1 METVTISL
9 VSHTNVGKTTLARTL
24 LRRDIGEVL
33 DQAHVTEVSEAH
45 ELIATS
51 DQRLM
56 LWDTP
61 GFGDTVRLLKRL
73 RGEKNPIGWFLHQ
86 VWDRITD
93 RPLWC
98 GQEAARN
105 VQQDADVV
113 LYLVAATEDPETA
126 GYIGLEMELL
136 RWLEKP
142 VIMLLNQTG
151 VEGVDEPA
159 EARWRQAAKDWPVA
173 AVLTLDAFTR
183 CWVQEGVL
191 LERVG
196 RVLPAERRDAMASLR
211 SAWNERNLEI
221 FGECCDV
228 VARYLAAAT
237 ADAETMSGPSAG
249 KAERKRAME
258 RLADRLRAATD
269 DMMERLV
276 TLHGLDRTEAARLV
290 ELLERDYDLPAVPV
304 DTKTSA
310 LWGGLV
316 TGAMGGLAADVLAG
330 GLTFGG
336 GAVAGAILGALGAAG
351 LAQAY
356 QLVGGD
362 DATVR
367 WSRDFLASLRRDAL
381 RRYLAVAHFG
391 RGRGEWRES
400 DRPDRWPE
408 PVERALAEW
417 PVPIEVDDLGSHR
430 PAIETALRGVLIEAY
445 PDAAS
450 WFV

>member
-1 METVTISL
+1 
-9 VSHTNVGKTTLARTL
+9 
-24 LRRDIGEVL
+24 
-33 DQAHVTEVSEAH
+33 
-45 ELIATS
+45 
-51 DQRLM
+51 
-56 LWDTP
+56 
-61 GFGDTVRLLKRL
+61 
-73 RGEKNPIGWFLHQ
+73 
-86 VWDRITD
+86 
-93 RPLWC
+93 
-98 GQEAARN
+98 
-105 VQQDADVV
+105 
-113 LYLVAATEDPETA
+113 
-126 GYIGLEMELL
+126 
-136 RWLEKP
+136 
-142 VIMLLNQTG
+142 
-151 VEGVDEPA
+151 
-159 EARWRQAAKDWPVA
+159 
-173 AVLTLDAFTR
+173 
-183 CWVQEGVL
+183 
-191 LERVG
+191 
-196 RVLPAERRDAMASLR
+196 
-211 SAWNERNLEI
+211 
-221 FGECCDV
+221 
-228 VARYLAAAT
+228 VARYLALAT

-276 TLHGLDRTEAARLV
+276 TLHGLDRSEAARLV

-316 TGAMGGLAADVLAG
+316 SGAMGGLAADVLAG

-367 WSRDFLASLRRDAL
+367 WSSDFLASLRRDAL

-391 RGRGEWRES
+391 RGRGAWRES
-400 DRPDRWPE
+400 DRPDRWTE
-408 PVERALAEW
+408 PVERALAER
-417 PVPIEVDDLGSHR
+417 PVPIEADDLGSHR
-430 PAIETALRGVLIEAY
+430 PAIETALRQVLIEAY